1 MLSALIFAA
10 GRGERLQPLT
20 LDTPKPMLYI
30 HDKPILEYHLLKL
43 KKAGFQHVFIN
54 HAYLGYK
61 IKHYFGDGSALELKI
76 EYLAEP
82 SGGLET
88 GGTLAA
94 LMHLKKIKSEYLL
107 TINADIFT
115 EYCFKQDI
123 ELATSIN
130 GHLVLIP
137 QSKDYPQASFDLD
150 DKQSIHCQPQ
160 KFVFSGIAY
169 YRTKALQN
177 LPLGRFSIRDWLFEQ
192 ANNGALTGEVYHGL
206 WQDIGDKERLQRL
219 TLQTLQKV

>member
-1 MLSALIFAA
+1 MLC
-10 GRGERLQPLT
+10 
-20 LDTPKPMLYI
+20 I

-43 KKAGFQHVFIN
+43 KQAGFQHVLIN

-61 IKHYFGDGSALELKI
+61 IKHYFGNGSALELKI

-94 LMHLKKIKSEYLL
+94 LMHLKKIKTQYLL
-107 TINADIFT
+107 TVNADVFT

-123 ELATSIN
+123 ELPPSIN

-137 QSKDYPQASFDLD
+137 QSKEYPQASFSLD
-150 DKQSIHCQPQ
+150 DTHRIHCQAPNL
-160 KFVFSGIAY
+160 VFSGIAY
-169 YRTKALQN
+169 YRIEALKV
-177 LPLGRFSIRDWLFEQ
+177 LAIGRYSIRNWLFEQ
-192 ANNGALTGEVYHGL
+192 ATSKTLTGEVYQGL
-206 WQDIGDKERLQRL
+206 WQDIGDKERLQQLR
-219 TLQTLQKV
+219 LQTVKKI